1 MKLDNMHPIIYI
13 YKPIKIN
20 KQSRIF
26 ELSQTQRLRHKQQD
40 EFLTE
45 LVRVE
50 KDQGFSKAKDVVYWL
65 RIRNQSNWS
74 KCQTP
79 TGFKKTDKTNV
90 FFGDIKTDRGKTLII
105 FKFQDDESLK
115 IFNYQN
121 GFYPKKTQL
130 KKIINKL

>member
-1 MKLDNMHPIIYI
+1 MKPDNTTPVIYT

-26 ELSQTQRLRHKQQD
+26 ELSETQRLRHNQPN
-40 EFLTE
+40 EILTE
-45 LVRVE
+45 LLRIE
-50 KDQGFSKAKDVVYWL
+50 KDQGFSKAKDVAYWL

-74 KCQTP
+74 KCETP
-79 TGFKKTDKTNV
+79 TGFKKTDKPNV
-90 FFGDIKTDRGKTLII
+90 FYGDIKTDRGKTLVI